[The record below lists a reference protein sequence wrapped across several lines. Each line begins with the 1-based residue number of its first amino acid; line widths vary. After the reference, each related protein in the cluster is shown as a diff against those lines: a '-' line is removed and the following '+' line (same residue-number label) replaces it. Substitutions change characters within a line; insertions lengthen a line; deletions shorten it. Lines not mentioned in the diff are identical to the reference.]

1 MRLDRQRV
9 CHSARPTAAK
19 VACRAPRLQRTPIT
33 ATPPSPSQQTN
44 MHYLRRRRLVV
55 LVQGVAKLRLHRF
68 LDSKGTRLVGL
79 VRAGRLGQLAAP
91 SPSSAPLVMSPLHVQ
106 LGLHRQTP
114 AFFAKQAG
122 ATQVILPHE
131 LDFLPQ
137 VLHGPRD
144 CLGCVGMARCKA
156 NTSDGCAPPLAS
168 VSVPTPCAASSSRLR
183 SVARPPFSRM
193 PPLT

>member
-55 LVQGVAKLRLHRF
+55 LVQGVAKLRLNRF

-91 SPSSAPLVMSPLHVQ
+91 SSSRPPGSTPGYVHPPGRPFSFFGSPRNVAPSCSAWPAPANPSFLCEAGRCHPGHSPPRARLPPPSAP
-106 LGLHRQTP
+106 
-114 AFFAKQAG
+114 
-122 ATQVILPHE
+122 
-131 LDFLPQ
+131 
-137 VLHGPRD
+137 
-144 CLGCVGMARCKA
+144 
-156 NTSDGCAPPLAS
+156 
-168 VSVPTPCAASSSRLR
+168 R
-183 SVARPPFSRM
+183 S
-193 PPLT
+193 T